1 MSSRSPQLCQAIYP
15 GFLPQ
20 THPLPA
26 VVIELDSD
34 IDEQLLDGGQSELRQ
49 ALVTVLCYSE
59 SLITALA
66 LAASVKAALIGY
78 TGAMGA
84 HVAKLIRKED
94 ETLTGLRG
102 VSLQFFIAY
111 QTT

>member
-1 MSSRSPQLCQAIYP
+1 
-15 GFLPQ
+15 
-20 THPLPA
+20 
-26 VVIELDSD
+26 
-34 IDEQLLDGGQSELRQ
+34 
-49 ALVTVLCYSE
+49 
-59 SLITALA
+59 LITALA

-94 ETLTGLRG
+94 ETSAPETLTGLRG